1 MHAKRYSAALLALI
15 FILTALSGCTKPA
28 QTEPEPAPAAPEAAA
43 EPVPEPEEA
52 ETAPAADADAQTETD
67 TDAVDES
74 IPIARLVGS
83 YVSMNGDTTAF
94 AYGQLIRRPEET
106 VRYVLSSLLD
116 CAPSELDYGL
126 ESSERESLLLR
137 LLRDILADE
146 PFSWD
151 GSDSVAVQYT
161 VTRLLMYLSGRWQA
175 DGAAWFSENAPLL
188 GAAADTARER
198 PALRL
203 YMMPCTAGADDAAVT
218 ADRLPDVGVVE
229 NAKRV
234 FAAALSGNA
243 DALRQMGFDGLPEGW
258 SADTSGEWVL
268 RQDADASVTLC
279 FSSGGQLRYLPS
291 AREQQSH
298 LAGFGCLELSSDGGT
313 LTLESSGYDRG
324 AAVTGD
330 VTRPVNDA
338 ELRLENGVELD
349 MSYDTVLALLGAEAD
364 VPADL
369 GIRLEAKGVDYTFY
383 ADSDWVP
390 RLHGIYF
397 RFAEDTFLNKTAELP
412 AARGIRLGDS
422 IESVFD
428 RLPTVDRELRQWAL
442 QDIYYPDA
450 DGNYADMQYV
460 ADSFYCLHIFT
471 PTQMLEIV
479 FAHADNTVKWMD
491 LSMR

>member
-1 MHAKRYSAALLALI
+1 MHAKRYFAALLALS
-15 FILTALSGCTKPA
+15 FILAALSGCTKPA
-28 QTEPEPAPAAPEAAA
+28 QTEPEPAPAAPEAA

-83 YVSMNGDTTAF
+83 YVSMKGDTTAF
-94 AYGQLIRRPEET
+94 AYGQLIRRPEES

-175 DGAAWFSENAPLL
+175 DGAAWFAENAPLL

-203 YMMPCTAGADDAAVT
+203 YMTPCAADTDGAAVT
-218 ADRLPDVGVVE
+218 ADRLPDAGVVE

-234 FAAALSGNA
+234 FAAALSG
-243 DALRQMGFDGLPEGW
+243 DAETLRQMGFDGLPEGW

-268 RQDADASVTLC
+268 RQDADASVMLR

-324 AAVTGD
+324 VFVTGD
-330 VTRPVNDA
+330 VTTPVNDA

-349 MSYDTVLALLGAEAD
+349 MSYDTVLALLGEEAR

-369 GIRLEAKGVDYTFY
+369 SIRLEAKGVDYTFY

-491 LSMR
+491 MSLR